1 MRRFFFPSLY
11 DGEFCRIF
19 LLNFTLFWE
28 SYKVKEIETVY
39 YLFFMPGYINK
50 VITSFDITLPLKLNN
65 FSWGLISLLFLVSFI
80 NPTSLQAQESPSESE
95 PILTVSDSEDS
106 NTEDVVS
113 TSNSNSNIPAS
124 ITVNNFEITGST
136 VFSLEELQN
145 VVSDY
150 QGRPLSLSELFQVRS
165 AITKLYTES
174 GYVNSGAYIPPQEL
188 EGGTVTI
195 AVLEGKLE
203 DINVTGTKRLN
214 PDYIRS
220 RLEVAA
226 SSPVNVESLLEA
238 LQLLRLDPLIKNV
251 SAELSAGITP
261 GTSLLDVAI
270 EEADAF
276 RITTNFDNK
285 RSPSVGTNRR
295 GVGLS
300 HANLLGFGDKISLN
314 YTNTEGSDNIDASY
328 IIPVNAKN
336 GTLRLA
342 YGYSNNDIVEDPF
355 NPLDI
360 ESESSYYELGFRQPL
375 ILKPNQ
381 EFTMGMAFSF
391 QESKTRLL
399 DTPFPL
405 SRGADEDGKTRVGA
419 IRLFQEY
426 VSRSDQE
433 VFALRSQF
441 SIGLDIFGSTINDN
455 APDSSFFAWR
465 GQSQWVRRLD
475 EDFLFLLRGD
485 IQFSTSDLVPLEQF
499 RIGGFDSIRGYRQ
512 DLVLGDNGMF
522 ASAEVR
528 VPILRFRRID
538 AVVQLTPFVD
548 LGTVWNNDDS
558 EIDND
563 FLVSLGIGLNFSV
576 SERFN
581 ARLDWGIPLI
591 DVDSQGDSLQESG
604 LHFSITGSF

>member
-1 MRRFFFPSLY
+1 M
-11 DGEFCRIF
+11 
-19 LLNFTLFWE
+19 
-28 SYKVKEIETVY
+28 KEIETVY

-95 PILTVSDSEDS
+95 PILTVSESEDS

-136 VFSLEELQN
+136 VFSPEELQN

-426 VSRSDQE
+426 VSRTDQE

-548 LGTVWNNDDS
+548 LGTVWNNDES

-563 FLVSLGIGLNFSV
+563 FLASLGIGLNFSV

>member
-1 MRRFFFPSLY
+1 M
-11 DGEFCRIF
+11 
-19 LLNFTLFWE
+19 
-28 SYKVKEIETVY
+28 KEIETVY

>member
-1 MRRFFFPSLY
+1 M
-11 DGEFCRIF
+11 
-19 LLNFTLFWE
+19 
-28 SYKVKEIETVY
+28 KEIETVY

-314 YTNTEGSDNIDASY
+314 YTNTEGSDSIDASY

-355 NPLDI
+355 TPLDI
-360 ESESSYYELGFRQPL
+360 ESESNYYELGFRQPL

-391 QESKTRLL
+391 QESKTRVL

-405 SRGADEDGKTRVGA
+405 SRGADEDGNTRVGA

-426 VSRSDQE
+426 VTRSDQE

>member
-1 MRRFFFPSLY
+1 M
-11 DGEFCRIF
+11 
-19 LLNFTLFWE
+19 FWE

-113 TSNSNSNIPAS
+113 TSNSNTNIPAS

-136 VFSLEELQN
+136 VFSPEELQN

-426 VSRSDQE
+426 VSRTDQE

-548 LGTVWNNDDS
+548 LGTVWNNDES

-563 FLVSLGIGLNFSV
+563 FLASLGIGLNFSV